1 MKKLL
6 LMVPMLHQGGFERV
20 CVKTARVLEG
30 KWDVTILIFS
40 DKDINYDVSGL
51 RVINIDV
58 PAAGNAA
65 GRVMNLPKRIA
76 KVRAI
81 KKKEKFDIA
90 YSFGSSANLVNVF
103 SREGEKVVTGLR
115 CQTDLESPNQVR
127 LFCRRSDEVLSCSR
141 EIVRQL
147 EKDFSYKRSEYIY
160 NPLDVDD
167 IRAKSEEMEKEK
179 DASAAEKAEFTS
191 ISDESGTSAH
201 AVGEAGSNIA
211 NKATNSHG
219 HLIFGMGRDDRIK
232 GFWHLI
238 KAFSLVK
245 KEIPDARLCIMGAG
259 SFDGAKKLASDLG
272 IADAVALPGVRKN
285 PFPYLAQ
292 CDLFVLPSNH
302 EGFPN
307 ALLEAMAL
315 SKPVIA
321 ADCKTG
327 PREIVLSD
335 DEYEKLIAEKPD
347 GSSVSDITEGEYGV
361 LVPDMCEEP
370 DHEAANITDEDRMLA
385 AAIIAM
391 LSDDR
396 KLAHYAE
403 KAGERAAAYSPACYA
418 DSLSDILDG
427 ILKSEE

>member
-40 DKDINYDVSGL
+40 DKDINYDVTGL

-65 GRVMNLPKRIA
+65 GRVMNLPRRIA

-147 EKDFSYKRSEYIY
+147 ERDFLYKRSEYIY

-167 IRAKSEEMEKEK
+167 IRAKSAEMEKEK
-179 DASAAEKAEFTS
+179 
-191 ISDESGTSAH
+191 GTSDAGKAH
-201 AVGEAGSNIA
+201 DGR
-211 NKATNSHG
+211 
-219 HLIFGMGRDDRIK
+219 LIFGMGRDDRIK

-245 KEIPDARLCIMGAG
+245 KEIPDARLSIMGAG

-272 IADAVALPGVRKN
+272 IADSVSFPGVQKN
-285 PFPYLAQ
+285 PFPYLAE

-315 SKPVIA
+315 SKPVVA

-335 DEYEKLIAEKPD
+335 DEYENLINARPD
-347 GSSVSDITEGEYGV
+347 GSSVSDITEGTYGV

-370 DHEAANITDEDRMLA
+370 DYEAANITDEDRKLA

-396 KLAHYAE
+396 KRAHYAE
-403 KAGERAAAYSPACYA
+403 KSGERAAAYSPACYA
-418 DSLSDILDG
+418 DSISDILDG
-427 ILKSEE
+427 IL